1 MNLVEIS
8 DCLGRP
14 VDELRDVLLNQ
25 FDRIVLS
32 EYSQLDNKVIRN
44 LLDYLQIDEAVL
56 FEYETSHNK
65 SDEVYQDEESLHVS
79 RGRKKSFVK
88 RYIRKFTGTHFTHDD
103 KDTHEPKVTLT
114 EDERLLQELNEIE
127 LPDVSYTRKLLR
139 FCFDNKY
146 LIFID
151 TCSLLN
157 DHFYDFYDL
166 FTGVS
171 SEPSVLYVPYVVVE
185 ELKSILLKKEKE
197 QDVLNKAEDRISFI
211 AQQCRKNNMRI
222 VGDENDKR
230 TNECGEKVIHADR
243 VLIEKLIYFRNDSK
257 SCLLISQDHDVTVD
271 ALKQNEWQ
279 STKSHAQIVVKK
291 IGKGGALLDNS
302 EDISN
307 PILPIDQILE
317 RSFSR

>member
-1 MNLVEIS
+1 MNLIEIS

-14 VDELRDVLLNQ
+14 VDELKNVLLNQ

-44 LLDYLQIDEAVL
+44 LLAYLQIDEAVL
-56 FEYETSHNK
+56 FEYEASHKK
-65 SDEVYQDEESLHVS
+65 SDEVYHDEESLHVNS
-79 RGRKKSFVK
+79 GRKKSFVK
-88 RYIRKFTGTHFTHDD
+88 RHIRKFMGTHFTHDD
-103 KDTHEPKVTLT
+103 KDTYEPEVALT

-127 LPDVSYTRKLLR
+127 LPDVSYTRKLLK
-139 FCFDNKY
+139 FCFNNKY

-171 SEPSVLYVPYVVVE
+171 AEPSVLYVPYVVVE

-197 QDVLNKAEDRISFI
+197 QDALNKAEDRISFI

-257 SCLLISQDHDVTVD
+257 SCLLITQDHGVTVD
-271 ALKQNEWQ
+271 TLKQNEWQ

-291 IGKGGALLDNS
+291 IGKGGILVDNS
-302 EDISN
+302 EDVSN
-307 PILPIDQILE
+307 PVLPIE
-317 RSFSR
+317 